1 MKQDTDAIA
10 LVCDELGNIQNEKV
24 SEITKIM
31 SQITKEL
38 FVKLFEEGMTLLE
51 ARALVDYLVTEV
63 HTTAVLEIMQKQ
75 LQVKW
80 EHDERNSEA

>member
-24 SEITKIM
+24 SEIAKIM

-38 FVKLFEEGMTLLE
+38 FVKLFDEGMTLLE
-51 ARALVDYLVTEV
+51 ARALVDYLVTGI

-75 LQVKW
+75 LEIKW
-80 EHDERNSEA
+80 ENNERKPEA

>member
-10 LVCDELGNIQNEKV
+10 LVCDKLGNIQNEKV

-80 EHDERNSEA
+80 EHDERNPEA